1 MLIEASFVAAFI
13 FPFRYIVHPV
23 VLMGTAFFSLY
34 LVTTNYLLV
43 SMTYH
48 RESNRTDLSSLR

>member
-1 MLIEASFVAAFI
+1 MLIEGSFAAAFI

-43 SMTYH
+43 STTY
-48 RESNRTDLSSLR
+48 RCQSSRADLSSL